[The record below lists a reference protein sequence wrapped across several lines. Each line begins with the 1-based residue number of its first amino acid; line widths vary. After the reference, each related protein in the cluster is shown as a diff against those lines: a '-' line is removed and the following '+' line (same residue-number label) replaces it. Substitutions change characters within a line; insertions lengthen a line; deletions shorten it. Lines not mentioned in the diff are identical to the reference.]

1 MDKFA
6 TLDANNQNKKD
17 RVDALT
23 SLMLINETGMTS
35 LKGEILTIETTVIHK
50 NKIFCITN
58 GVT

>member
-35 LKGEILTIETTVIHK
+35 LKGEIFTIETTVIHK
-50 NKIFCITN
+50 NKIF
-58 GVT
+58 